1 MYQALPV
8 ERRFGIAELEG
19 IAMLPAMTPRTE
31 ELAARITAFM
41 DEHIYPAE
49 SVFQRQLES
58 AADRW
63 DELPGMAEL
72 KAKAKAAGL

>member
-1 MYQALPV
+1 VDKPKAA
-8 ERRFGIAELEG
+8 FEG

-49 SVFQRQLES
+49 PR
-58 AADRW
+58 
-63 DELPGMAEL
+63 PGRPF
-72 KAKAKAAGL
+72 GR